1 MRQVLA
7 LLCVGIVTLAGAAAA
22 FSAGPLREPLV
33 FEPITFSAGEVCPFP
48 VTIETVVN
56 KEILKDFGD
65 HLIIT
70 GRLVAEVTNDD
81 TGQSVVLNISGPA
94 KVVFTEDAA
103 TQYGRGL
110 GLNFFFPGDLGPEGA
125 LLWTRGPM
133 IQRFS
138 EDGLEVV
145 RMAPVVRDVCA
156 MLAG

>member
-1 MRQVLA
+1 
-7 LLCVGIVTLAGAAAA
+7 VT
-22 FSAGPLREPLV
+22 V
-33 FEPITFSAGEVCPFP
+33 D
-48 VTIETVVN
+48 TVVN
-56 KEILKDFGD
+56 KEIVKDFGD
-65 HLIIT
+65 HMIIT
-70 GRLVAEVTNDD
+70 GRLVVLVTSDEREK
-81 TGQSVVLNISGPA
+81 SVVLNISGPA
-94 KVVFTEDAA
+94 KVVFTEDFG

-110 GLNFFFPGDLGPEGA
+110 GLNFFFPGDLGPAGA